1 MKPHPE
7 KFYLTFIDKIQ
18 LKHTS
23 LELFKCLFII
33 MKLIPAFLI
42 THDWNIL
49 HTKGIS
55 KYLFELTLGPLI
67 HRINNITVLTILLT
81 LFLLLSLIP
90 CIILLVYYHRFKK
103 YDFFLF
109 NKRPPFKVCVHLVY
123 FVPFLLSQYIFSLC
137 VEIFF
142 MKDHDSSINNTT
154 YIFYVI
160 LSSFLILLL
169 IAISLFLSAIF
180 IGSFY
185 TTGSVLVTDVGIV
198 ETKWIFFSL
207 CQGISQLEFHI
218 DFKIMMYIKSA
229 LRGLYAIFYV
239 YFLIRVGRS
248 VRCRNEIVNLILGM
262 CFVSSIGE
270 FAAMYSFNDDLVV
283 LSSNV
288 LFVMLKIIIE
298 VFVSM
303 IILTLIHI
311 AEKNSAF
318 FIFNRE
324 IDSKRHITNKRVLY
338 PMFAKFIMNC
348 SNLEYTAKNLKFAV
362 ELINKFQNFLV
373 AHKENCA
380 NKKGCY
386 CHSHRPETIK
396 NIFNEFVHVN
406 ETRPKKKL
414 FSFKDFCP
422 ALFDYVEF
430 FLLNEI
436 SKAHT
441 VQNGDLILVLILFF
455 LNVDQNYNQ
464 SYYYLDKFLYSAMYK
479 NSFVMKLQVELLK
492 KKMKKKTKS
501 EAVYDNKNG
510 LTQMKFRHMI
520 YFIEIQKEIQI
531 SFELYYD
538 FLIKTSLNDLA
549 RNTSFEKTI
558 KKISKKLMVCKKIIA
573 YYIENYKKE
582 TTEKTFSFQLC
593 SKLTLYY
600 KFFYGKVP
608 SKLKIAFEPLANY
621 LNVSKFNTTEKSML
635 LTFSTLKGI
644 QINLKN
650 LSDSLLFDLGYDSH
664 SDTKLD
670 FFADVLF
677 TQYASVYETYIITEI
692 LKGSNKVEIPYIL
705 LKDKNHFLKI

>member
-441 VQNGDLILVLILFF
+441 VQNGDLILVQFSFSSTSIRTTIKAITIL
-455 LNVDQNYNQ
+455 
-464 SYYYLDKFLYSAMYK
+464 
-479 NSFVMKLQVELLK
+479 
-492 KKMKKKTKS
+492 
-501 EAVYDNKNG
+501 
-510 LTQMKFRHMI
+510 
-520 YFIEIQKEIQI
+520 I
-531 SFELYYD
+531 SF
-538 FLIKTSLNDLA
+538 
-549 RNTSFEKTI
+549 
-558 KKISKKLMVCKKIIA
+558 C
-573 YYIENYKKE
+573 
-582 TTEKTFSFQLC
+582 
-593 SKLTLYY
+593 TLRC
-600 KFFYGKVP
+600 
-608 SKLKIAFEPLANY
+608 
-621 LNVSKFNTTEKSML
+621 
-635 LTFSTLKGI
+635 
-644 QINLKN
+644 
-650 LSDSLLFDLGYDSH
+650 
-664 SDTKLD
+664 TK
-670 FFADVLF
+670 
-677 TQYASVYETYIITEI
+677 
-692 LKGSNKVEIPYIL
+692 IL
-705 LKDKNHFLKI
+705 L